1 LSLLLEFG
9 LPALEV
15 PVIEKSYYLKKDAI
29 DKNGQLVLLSAK
41 QGR

>member
-15 PVIEKSYYLKKDAI
+15 PVIEKSCYLKDAI

>member
-15 PVIEKSYYLKKDAI
+15 PVIEKSYYLKDAI

-41 QGR
+41 PGR